1 MLRAEVIE
9 GRAARLLTV
18 VHPAAGGVEC
28 GAVIVVPPFAEE
40 MNKARRM
47 ITLFAQGAAAR
58 GITTVVPDLTG
69 TGDSDGE
76 FSDARWDIWCDD
88 LARLSKIVET
98 RTGHPP
104 TWLAVRSGALLAFAV
119 AQSGA
124 ARSARLILW
133 APVLDG
139 ERFMRQFLRLKVAGA
154 MTQAAANPADRASVA
169 NLEASLRA
177 GNTLEVAGY
186 AIAPELW
193 AAMITT
199 KLPAAPPI
207 SVADVH
213 WFEVSEADPR
223 EFSPAVQRSI
233 EQLNGNGWRVQAQ
246 TVAGP
251 AFWGTAEISTAPELI
266 AKSVAA
272 LESAA

>member
-9 GRAARLLTV
+9 GRAARLLAV
-18 VHPAAGGVEC
+18 VHPAAGSVER

-119 AQSGA
+119 EQSAA
-124 ARSARLILW
+124 ARCARLILW

-169 NLEASLRA
+169 NLESSLRA
-177 GNTLEVAGY
+177 GNSLEVAGY
-186 AIAPELW
+186 TIAAELW
-193 AAMITT
+193 AAMITC
-199 KLPAAPPI
+199 KLPTSPP
-207 SVADVH
+207 VAGAGVH
-213 WFEVSEADPR
+213 WFELSEAEPP
-223 EFSPAVQRSI
+223 ELSPAVQRSI
-233 EQLNGNGWRVQAQ
+233 EQLQANGWRVKAQ

-266 AKSVAA
+266 AGSVAA